1 VEAGRSA
8 LVLPAFTILFLSR
21 QEQGSRLG
29 FCDQNSSSSR
39 DFSSTVIRS
48 GILVAAQPVSVPCS
62 CGVCA
67 RETVPARH
75 PIQRQEFA
83 LFCCPSA
90 RFSFFLKY
98 LPPFLGFDF
107 LDCEWIVAGESVLLL
122 SYRIE
127 KLEFSE
133 FQSLSRGAFLNISA
147 RCSVKYLR

>member
-1 VEAGRSA
+1 
-8 LVLPAFTILFLSR
+8 
-21 QEQGSRLG
+21 
-29 FCDQNSSSSR
+29 
-39 DFSSTVIRS
+39 
-48 GILVAAQPVSVPCS
+48 VSVPCS

-67 RETVPARH
+67 RETVPALH

-90 RFSFFLKY
+90 RFSFCLMY

-127 KLEFSE
+127 KLEFS
-133 FQSLSRGAFLNISA
+133 
-147 RCSVKYLR
+147 